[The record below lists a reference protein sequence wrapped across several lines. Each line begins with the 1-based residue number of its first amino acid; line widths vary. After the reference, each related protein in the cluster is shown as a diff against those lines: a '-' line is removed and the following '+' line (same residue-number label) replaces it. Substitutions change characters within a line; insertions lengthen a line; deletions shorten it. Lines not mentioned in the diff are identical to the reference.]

1 MRAAAE
7 VAKGEAMEH
16 QSGFEGFL
24 FDMDGTLLHTLPDLV
39 VVTNKALEL
48 EGFPPHVESEILRF
62 VGNGVMSLVLQA
74 VPAEAT
80 EEQAQ
85 RVFDHF
91 TSLYSEY
98 GLNLTK
104 PYPKMLDV
112 LSALRASGKKL
123 GIVSNKFE
131 QGVRDVERT
140 YFPSLFDVSHGEAA
154 DIPRKPAPEGLL
166 RSAQEM
172 GLDPEKCVYFGDSG
186 SDMQAAHNAGM
197 YAVGVTW
204 GYQPLEMLEQ
214 GKPDELIDKVED
226 ILSFQ

>member
-48 EGFPPHVESEILRF
+48 EGFPPHAESEILRF

-91 TSLYSEY
+91 TSLYSERK
-98 GLNLTK
+98 T
-104 PYPKMLDV
+104 
-112 LSALRASGKKL
+112 
-123 GIVSNKFE
+123 SNKIPLYRFYLNKQAVYKRE
-131 QGVRDVERT
+131 
-140 YFPSLFDVSHGEAA
+140 YNLCKSLSTDRNN
-154 DIPRKPAPEGLL
+154 IPVQT
-166 RSAQEM
+166 ST
-172 GLDPEKCVYFGDSG
+172 G
-186 SDMQAAHNAGM
+186 SIK
-197 YAVGVTW
+197 
-204 GYQPLEMLEQ
+204 E
-214 GKPDELIDKVED
+214 
-226 ILSFQ
+226 